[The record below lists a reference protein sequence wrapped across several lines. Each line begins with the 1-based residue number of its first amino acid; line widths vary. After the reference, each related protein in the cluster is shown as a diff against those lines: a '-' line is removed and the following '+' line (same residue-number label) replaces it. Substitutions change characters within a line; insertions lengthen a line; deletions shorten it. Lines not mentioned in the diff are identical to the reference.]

1 MKTRTILIYT
11 TTLIMVL
18 CTSCSGDDDTKDIFS
33 NTYLR
38 IPDASFE
45 KLLIAKGI
53 DTDGV
58 VNKQMLKSDAEV
70 VKELN
75 LENLEYGAIS
85 DLSGIEGFTNLKR
98 LVANQ
103 HNIEQIDLGNNIL
116 LEEIYLAGNYL
127 SSIDVSKNTN
137 TILLDLTANQLTTIT
152 GLSKLKKLENL
163 NLSFNYIEEL
173 TMDNTSLEI
182 LHISN
187 NDLIFLD
194 ITAAINITNVL
205 LTTNKLITLDISSNK
220 KLQTLLVSDNQLQ
233 SIDLSENKSLT
244 HLHLFSNMLTNLDI
258 GNNQNLI
265 ELKVDRNP
273 GLSCIQIASGQN
285 IPTVSLSN
293 NQELNILCN

>member
-173 TMDNTSLEI
+173 TMVNTSIEI

-244 HLHLFSNMLTNLDI
+244 HLHLFSNMLTNLDV

-293 NQELNILCN
+293 NQELNVLCN

>member
-1 MKTRTILIYT
+1 
-11 TTLIMVL
+11 MVL

-152 GLSKLKKLENL
+152 GLSKLIKLENL

-173 TMDNTSLEI
+173 TMVNTSLEI

-244 HLHLFSNMLTNLDI
+244 HLHLFSNMLTNLDV

-293 NQELNILCN
+293 NQELNVLCN

>member
-103 HNIEQIDLGNNIL
+103 HKIVVADM
-116 LEEIYLAGNYL
+116 
-127 SSIDVSKNTN
+127 KN
-137 TILLDLTANQLTTIT
+137 
-152 GLSKLKKLENL
+152 
-163 NLSFNYIEEL
+163 F
-173 TMDNTSLEI
+173 
-182 LHISN
+182 
-187 NDLIFLD
+187 
-194 ITAAINITNVL
+194 
-205 LTTNKLITLDISSNK
+205 
-220 KLQTLLVSDNQLQ
+220 
-233 SIDLSENKSLT
+233 
-244 HLHLFSNMLTNLDI
+244 
-258 GNNQNLI
+258 
-265 ELKVDRNP
+265 
-273 GLSCIQIASGQN
+273 
-285 IPTVSLSN
+285 
-293 NQELNILCN
+293 

>member
-244 HLHLFSNMLTNLDI
+244 HLHLFSNMLTNLDV

-293 NQELNILCN
+293 NQELNVLCN

>member
-1 MKTRTILIYT
+1 
-11 TTLIMVL
+11 MVL

-293 NQELNILCN
+293 NQELNVLCN

>member
-1 MKTRTILIYT
+1 MKTHTILIYT

-244 HLHLFSNMLTNLDI
+244 HLHLFSNMLTNLDV

-293 NQELNILCN
+293 NQELNVLCN

>member
-152 GLSKLKKLENL
+152 GLSKLIKLENL

-173 TMDNTSLEI
+173 TMVNTSLEI

>member
-173 TMDNTSLEI
+173 TMVNTSLEI

-244 HLHLFSNMLTNLDI
+244 HLHLFSNMLTNLDV

-293 NQELNILCN
+293 NQELNVLCN

>member
-293 NQELNILCN
+293 NQELNVLCN